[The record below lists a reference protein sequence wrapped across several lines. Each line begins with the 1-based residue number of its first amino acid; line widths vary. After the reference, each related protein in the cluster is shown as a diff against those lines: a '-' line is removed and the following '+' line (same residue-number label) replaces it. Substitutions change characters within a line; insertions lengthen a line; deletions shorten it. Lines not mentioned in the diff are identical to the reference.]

1 MLAVSTLL
9 LTPCLLSG
17 QEAKPD
23 SCQSVDLKTATQWV
37 GVPTRTVNIR
47 TGPGSDYPL
56 HESGQLLPREEIQ
69 VLQEC
74 HGWLQARVMPEHL
87 IDVVIQRHGETRAQ
101 EMLLFWVRKDLIQRR
116 STAGNSPRHHSQR
129 VAARR

>member
-1 MLAVSTLL
+1 MRLRLVLAVSTLL

-23 SCQSVDLKTATQWV
+23 SCQSVDLKTATKWV
-37 GVPTRTVNIR
+37 GAPTRTVNIR
-47 TGPGSDYPL
+47 TGPGTDYPL
-56 HESGQLLPREEIQ
+56 HESGQLVPREEVH

-74 HGWLQARVMPEHL
+74 HGWLQIRVIPEHL
-87 IDVVIQRHGETRAQ
+87 IDAVIKRHGQTRAQ

-116 STAGNSPRHHSQR
+116 STAGNFPSPGSQ
-129 VAARR
+129 